1 MSEFYPASPD
11 TQHSER
17 RFSYPDGTE
26 APQCGQSPS
35 GSTGTIILPPTKNT
49 YMTTNDAPVE
59 AAKTTF
65 RIIDAL
71 RELDGAG
78 VTELADRL
86 DKPTS
91 TIHDHLR
98 TLEDEQYLVNT
109 DGTYRVGARFLE
121 LGEKVRDRKKVY
133 NIARPE
139 VDDLAEQTGEH
150 ANMMVEEHG
159 LGIFLYRARGP
170 DAVDLDTHAG
180 MRVPLQTTALGK
192 TILANR
198 PREEVEAIVDRHG
211 LPEVTE
217 KTISDRA
224 ELFDVLDDVRERGY
238 AYDDEERVDGMR
250 CVAAPIT
257 DGDDRA
263 IAAVSVSGPK
273 SRMRGESFT
282 EKIPDMVL
290 RSTNVIEVNLT
301 YS

>member
-1 MSEFYPASPD
+1 
-11 TQHSER
+11 
-17 RFSYPDGTE
+17 
-26 APQCGQSPS
+26 
-35 GSTGTIILPPTKNT
+35 
-49 YMTTNDAPVE
+49 MTTNEAPVE

-65 RIIDAL
+65 TIIDAL
-71 RELDGAG
+71 RELNGAG
-78 VTELADRL
+78 VSELANHL

-98 TLEDEQYLVNT
+98 TLEDEQYLVND

-133 NIARPE
+133 NVARPE
-139 VDDLAEQTGEH
+139 VDELAEQTGEH
-150 ANMMVEEHG
+150 ANIMIEEHG
-159 LGIFLYRARGP
+159 LGIFLYKARGA

-180 MRVPLQTTALGK
+180 MRVPLQSTALGK

-198 PREEVEAIVDRHG
+198 PREEVESVLDQHG
-211 LPEVTE
+211 LPQFTE
-217 KTISDRA
+217 NTIADRD
-224 ELFDVLDDVRERGY
+224 ELFEILEEVRERGY
-238 AYDDEERVDGMR
+238 AYDDEERVEGMR

-273 SRMRGESFT
+273 SRMLEDTFRE
-282 EKIPDMVL
+282 EVPDMVL
-290 RSTNVIEVNLT
+290 RTTNVIEVNLT

>member
-1 MSEFYPASPD
+1 
-11 TQHSER
+11 
-17 RFSYPDGTE
+17 
-26 APQCGQSPS
+26 
-35 GSTGTIILPPTKNT
+35 
-49 YMTTNDAPVE
+49 MTTNDAPVE

-238 AYDDEERVDGMR
+238 AYDDEERVNGMR
-250 CVAAPIT
+250 CVAATIT
-257 DGDDRA
+257 DGDNRA
-263 IAAVSVSGPK
+263 IAAISVSGPK
-273 SRMRGESFT
+273 SRLSGDSFT
-282 EKIPDMVL
+282 DELPDTVL
-290 RSTNVIEVNLT
+290 RSTNVIEVNLA